1 MFLGACQSP
10 QANNGFEAWKENFA
24 SYALTQNISQDT
36 IEAYVTPLQK
46 LEHVISSD
54 KKQPEFQLSW
64 TKYIQSRLSEERIKT
79 GQKIL
84 QEYKKELIK
93 TQEKYHVPAHIL
105 VAFWGLETNYGQ
117 IKGNVDV
124 LNALATLAYDQRRSK
139 FFTHQL
145 IVLLNA
151 LEKEQLSPPRGSWA
165 GAFGH
170 FQFIPTTY
178 SKYAID
184 GDSDGQKDI
193 VQSFPDALASAAHYL
208 SKMGWDDNILWGREA
223 VISEQ
228 TLWHKI
234 DFSKRYSLLEWEK
247 MGVQLKRKKK
257 LSPFEQK
264 MTARL
269 ILPAGS
275 NGNAFLVY
283 KNFEVIKKW
292 NNSDFYALS
301 VSLLSDS
308 IRSGRPFH
316 MPYEEQSIKHEEIK
330 SVQEKLVQLNYYT
343 NTPDGIMGSK
353 TKESIQTYQKQNNLI
368 PDGYLSKELLEKIL
382 K

>member
-1 MFLGACQSP
+1 
-10 QANNGFEAWKENFA
+10 
-24 SYALTQNISQDT
+24 
-36 IEAYVTPLQK
+36 
-46 LEHVISSD
+46 
-54 KKQPEFQLSW
+54 
-64 TKYIQSRLSEERIKT
+64 
-79 GQKIL
+79 
-84 QEYKKELIK
+84 
-93 TQEKYHVPAHIL
+93 
-105 VAFWGLETNYGQ
+105 
-117 IKGNVDV
+117 
-124 LNALATLAYDQRRSK
+124 
-139 FFTHQL
+139 
-145 IVLLNA
+145 
-151 LEKEQLSPPRGSWA
+151 
-165 GAFGH
+165 
-170 FQFIPTTY
+170 
-178 SKYAID
+178 
-184 GDSDGQKDI
+184 
-193 VQSFPDALASAAHYL
+193 
-208 SKMGWDDNILWGREA
+208 
-223 VISEQ
+223 
-228 TLWHKI
+228 
-234 DFSKRYSLLEWEK
+234 